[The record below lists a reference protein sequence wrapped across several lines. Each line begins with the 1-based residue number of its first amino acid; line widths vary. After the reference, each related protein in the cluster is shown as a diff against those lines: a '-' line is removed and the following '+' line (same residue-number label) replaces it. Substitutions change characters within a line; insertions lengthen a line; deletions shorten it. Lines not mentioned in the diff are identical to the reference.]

1 MHLLTRPLG
10 WLAVLML
17 TALVVF
23 VATCGF
29 GLSQVTERIGASER
43 IGSERPRICDKVAER
58 KENPRHFVSSLHA
71 GQTGCL
77 RAGVYRSRS
86 RPIVFLKPGVTL
98 TSYPRQRATI
108 VGRIVIDPSAEGAT
122 VRNLSL
128 NGRDFT
134 RHLSPL
140 IYADGAVLRDN
151 EITNHHSEICVHV
164 TAYPGSGPPTRRR
177 DRGQPHPRLRQP
189 AGHQQDHGIYIGEAR
204 DTVIRDNWIYD
215 NADRGIQLYPDADG
229 TLVTGNVIDGNG
241 QGVAIGG
248 SGSQTSDNNLVEH
261 NVITNS
267 TIRYNVE
274 GSWGS
279 SVGTGNVVRQN
290 CTIGG
295 ARGRRHRRHPD
306 PRGRLRRERQHRRR
320 PRVHGRPP
328 GRLPIR
334 LRVALR
340 RRYGRRPPLAPA
352 PPKPL
357 SLDACPTR
365 TGRLYEGDAPLLS
378 LPCRSTDPAKGWAR
392 SGHTNDSRTA
402 SAAFDRRGRLAIARR
417 RVGLFAASLV
427 VAGLAASAVAGSA
440 SAAVA
445 GCDRVAATNGSDAAP
460 GTTAAPFATPQKLIG
475 SLAPGQTGCLRA
487 GVYVWSGDLSIRTP
501 GVRVASFPGERA
513 TLQGRLRIEAT
524 ADGAVVEDLTLDG
537 RNSNNYL
544 SPLVYADGAVLRDNE
559 ITNHHTSICVH
570 ITAYPGSGP
579 PTRRRDRGQ
588 PHPRLRPPAGHQH
601 GPRHLRRRGPRHRDP
616 RQLDLRQRRPRAS
629 SSIPTPTAPW

>member
-77 RAGVYRSRS
+77 RSGLYRSRS

-108 VGRIVIDPSAEGAT
+108 VGRIVIDPAAEGAT

-140 IYADGAVLRDN
+140 VYADGAVLRDN

-164 TAYPGSGPPTRRR
+164 TAYPGAGPP
-177 DRGQPHPRLRQP
+177 RGVVIEGNRIHDCGSLP
-189 AGHQQDHGIYIGEAR
+189 ATNMDHGIYIGEAR

-279 SVGTGNVVRQN
+279 SVGTGNVVREN

-295 ARGRRHRRHPD
+295 ARGGDTGGIQTPADGFVASDNIVAD
-306 PRGRLRRERQHRRR
+306 PGY
-320 PRVHGRPP
+320 V
-328 GRLPIR
+328 
-334 LRVALR
+334 
-340 RRYGRRPPLAPA
+340 
-352 PPKPL
+352 
-357 SLDACPTR
+357 DA
-365 TGRLYEGDAPLLS
+365 
-378 LPCRSTDPAKGWAR
+378 
-392 SGHTNDSRTA
+392 
-402 SAAFDRRGRLAIARR
+402 RRGDFR
-417 RVGLFAASLV
+417 SD
-427 VAGLAASAVAGSA
+427 SGSPC
-440 SAAVA
+440 AAVMA
-445 GCDRVAATNGSDAAP
+445 GAP
-460 GTTAAPFATPQKLIG
+460 
-475 SLAPGQTGCLRA
+475 R
-487 GVYVWSGDLSIRTP
+487 
-501 GVRVASFPGERA
+501 
-513 TLQGRLRIEAT
+513 
-524 ADGAVVEDLTLDG
+524 
-537 RNSNNYL
+537 
-544 SPLVYADGAVLRDNE
+544 
-559 ITNHHTSICVH
+559 
-570 ITAYPGSGP
+570 
-579 PTRRRDRGQ
+579 
-588 PHPRLRPPAGHQH
+588 
-601 GPRHLRRRGPRHRDP
+601 
-616 RQLDLRQRRPRAS
+616 
-629 SSIPTPTAPW
+629 